1 MTQFPIQNG
10 SLSQKE
16 INSEFYFVDIVF
28 LLAGYKVIPGLFSSF
43 LLRVLADSN
52 IWATTVK

>member
-28 LLAGYKVIPGLFSSF
+28 LLAGYKVIPGLFLMDSSQKP
-43 LLRVLADSN
+43 LRVA
-52 IWATTVK
+52 AV